1 MVTASWWQI
10 KPSAIAKCFAKAGF
24 VRNTAANGRDAT
36 SDDGDEAIDADDV
49 WSDLVKKNIVG
60 QGNTFEAFVNDD
72 CDDIVCEQADTDE
85 AIVAAAVQDR
95 GDEASDDDTVEEDC
109 APEISS
115 RDALDYVAKL
125 KVYCA
130 QNLSEKALQR
140 MIAVEDEMVH
150 NAVKARRQTKI
161 TAFFH

>member
-1 MVTASWWQI
+1 MD
-10 KPSAIAKCFAKAGF
+10 FANGTRQACSQNFK
-24 VRNTAANGRDAT
+24 NMLANGRDVT
-36 SDDGDEAIDADDV
+36 SDDDDEAIDADDV

-60 QGNTFEAFVNDD
+60 QGDTFEAFVNDD

-85 AIVAAAVQDR
+85 AIVAAVQDC
-95 GDEASDDDTVEEDC
+95 GDGASDDDTVEEDC

-125 KVYCA
+125 KLYCA

-150 NAVKARRQTKI
+150 SAVKARRQTKI